1 MFSPTN
7 AMIRALAY
15 KTLAWEPLLRHRR
28 RTRLRNMSVVLMY
41 HEIAD
46 DHDEI
51 EAWTVVKKSAFL
63 RQVEY
68 LRENFDVVSLG
79 DAISTMAEDR
89 DLDRPLA
96 VITFDDGD
104 AGNRRVLLPLVEAL
118 KIPVTIF
125 VATRAVQDQVSYW
138 FDRLINALQ
147 SDDPIHLDLSGLSLG
162 HHAFNETRGA
172 RNWVRIEAL
181 LAALKRVP
189 PAEREA
195 LTDGIIAR
203 VVPRRWR
210 GSLIRPLR
218 IDEVRELASCPWVT
232 IGAHSHCHNI
242 LTQLA
247 PEEMRNSIAI
257 SKQLLESW
265 AGRAVDYFAYPNGDA
280 NTEVMSVV
288 KSCGFKCG
296 LTTLPRPW
304 NRRDSAFALPR
315 IAVGRYD
322 VEEVFRLNLVGG
334 IAAIV

>member
-1 MFSPTN
+1 
-7 AMIRALAY
+7 
-15 KTLAWEPLLRHRR
+15 
-28 RTRLRNMSVVLMY
+28 
-41 HEIAD
+41 
-46 DHDEI
+46 
-51 EAWTVVKKSAFL
+51 
-63 RQVEY
+63 
-68 LRENFDVVSLG
+68 
-79 DAISTMAEDR
+79 
-89 DLDRPLA
+89 
-96 VITFDDGD
+96 
-104 AGNRRVLLPLVEAL
+104 
-118 KIPVTIF
+118 
-125 VATRAVQDQVSYW
+125 
-138 FDRLINALQ
+138 
-147 SDDPIHLDLSGLSLG
+147 
-162 HHAFNETRGA
+162 
-172 RNWVRIEAL
+172 
-181 LAALKRVP
+181 
-189 PAEREA
+189 
-195 LTDGIIAR
+195 
-203 VVPRRWR
+203 
-210 GSLIRPLR
+210 LR

-247 PEEMRNSIAI
+247 PEEMRNSIAT